1 VALALVIGVGSL
13 LAAVVAT
20 APTASAAPPE
30 LSHVADVSTAGNR
43 STHSV
48 RIPTTVQAGDRLV
61 LFLTWNSQVTA
72 GSPGAGWTQLQTR
85 TGSGI
90 GGRVWTKEAVAAD
103 VNALVRVTTSSAAK
117 SVFTVVAYRSTGD
130 DVPVTASAVGGS
142 NTASSSHTTP
152 GAAVADPN
160 SWLVSVWSE
169 KSGSTPTWTLPA
181 TVTSRDSRSATGP
194 GKISMVVA
202 DSNGAVPTGTAAGRT
217 ATTSTSVSRS
227 MLYSVVV
234 SPGVGDVVPNTPPTA
249 DFTFSCAALVCAFDA
264 ADSDDADGDDLSYEW
279 DFGDGQGG
287 SGVAPSHTYASGGTR
302 TATLTVDDG
311 SDTDTASESV
321 TVAAAPAPPGNQPKP
336 GHTSLVPDVAHT
348 NMPQITNGEIWD
360 IEVVGNRAFVAGSFT
375 SAVNRAGNDATVTQ
389 PGLMAFNLSTG
400 LIDTTFRPTFGEGGV
415 NAVEA
420 SPNGQRLY
428 VVGSFNTVNGVTMR
442 KIASLNLTTG
452 APIAGFQA
460 NGNSQAN
467 ALAVTNTTV
476 YAGGRFSTVNGRAR
490 VGLVAVDGATGE
502 VDMGFDNQ
510 LSGGMGT
517 NGALTVQQLKL
528 THDSSKLLVV
538 HTARRIDGQDR
549 YGVGLIDTASKEL
562 LPWHTKL
569 WEDNLQYVGGIQR
582 IYAGDI
588 APNDEWFVVSSGSGG
603 DRPPIN
609 DTAIAF
615 DIDGGANM
623 EPRWISRAFDSIYS
637 VAITERAVYIGGH
650 FQWNESPTAP
660 DPWPGLDDVGYGT
673 GQGLAAY
680 ALGDAVVRRDHLG
693 ALNPADG
700 KALEWYSGSQSFEG
714 NKAMEAT
721 SQGLLTGGD
730 TLRQG
735 GSAVGR
741 VAFFPLAQ
749 LPAPTATDTTI
760 TAPIEGRVVPTGQ
773 EFVIQGTARSAATLA
788 RVQVEVKSGN
798 QYLQDNGTT
807 WGAFNTI
814 DAQLG
819 TPSGG
824 VTPWSLPA
832 TIASTREIE
841 ILARAVNTNGS
852 QDPVKANKQIESF
865 SFDDLPPT
873 TSISSPSSTLQTSTS
888 FVLRG
893 SASDDN
899 GVNAISLYIHDLD
912 TDTYLTEDGTV
923 VDDYTTF
930 RIDPD
935 VPGAVNTTWQ
945 HEVTLPR
952 EGRWKVGAMAVDTAG
967 QSDTRWDVRDYTVDS
982 SGQAPT
988 VTVTQPVGVTP
999 PTTPPPLTMAPGGRV
1014 TFTGTATDDQSL
1026 ATVEVSLRNSTTR
1039 ENLAS
1044 DGSWGAD
1051 VIQGWFKVSPANLNS
1066 ATYNWSYTM
1075 PADLVP
1081 GTYSFQVRATDKQDL
1096 STSSSLQGRVT
1107 INVIVPGDLPP
1118 NGLLNVTGNQVSD
1131 VLHLDLTGTATDDF
1145 GVSGIRVS
1153 ILENDTDRYLRP
1165 NGTLAAGFGT
1175 INATLA
1181 TPGATSSTWS
1191 LPVDLPVNGDYSV
1204 AAYAVDGSNQI
1215 DPSTSGATA
1224 RYAVY
1229 PGDAPPTLLP
1239 NLASP
1244 TEGTAFTESRIFVS
1258 GRAEDDIAM
1267 AEVEVAV
1274 VNSLGQYM
1282 SSSGSFGTSER
1293 WINAFLNSPGS
1304 QGSNYSYT
1312 TPVIPDG
1319 AYLVKVRPIDN
1330 HDLIPEPREV
1340 NVTVTSPAGNV
1351 APVAAG
1357 SVTCTANVC
1366 TFDGRGSTDENPSTL
1381 SYAWNFG
1388 NTRTGSG
1395 ALPTH
1400 TYTSAGTFTP
1410 TLTVRD
1416 EYGLTSILTLAPIT
1430 ITEPADNVAPT
1441 AVITTPTC
1449 VGLTCNVSGAASS
1462 DPNPSDTRSYLWDFG
1477 DGTPTSTSSGPSH
1490 VYAVAGTYTLTLTV
1504 TDGWGKSHTTTRTVT
1519 VAP

>member
-1 VALALVIGVGSL
+1 MSAGGWGTTVSNILNSVVRRPHRPRRSASVALALVIGVGSV

-20 APTASAAPPE
+20 APSASAAPPV
-30 LSHVADVSTAGNR
+30 LSHVTDISTAGNR

-72 GSPGAGWTQLQTR
+72 GSPGAGWTQLQAR

-90 GGRVWTKEAVAAD
+90 SGRVWTKEAVAAD
-103 VNALVRVTTSSAAK
+103 VNALVGVTTSAAAK

-130 DVPVTASAVGGS
+130 DVPVTASAIGGS
-142 NTASSSHTTP
+142 NTATSSHTTP
-152 GAAVADPN
+152 AAAVADPN
-160 SWLVSVWSE
+160 SWLVSAWSE

-181 TVTSRDSRSATGP
+181 SVTSRDSRSATGP

-217 ATTSTSVSRS
+217 ATTSASVSRS

-249 DFTFSCAALVCAFDA
+249 DFTFSCTALVCAFDA
-264 ADSDDADGDDLSYEW
+264 AGSDDVDGDDLTYEW
-279 DFGDGQGG
+279 DFGDGQAG

-302 TATLTVDDG
+302 TVTLTVDDG

-321 TVAAAPAPPGNQPKP
+321 TVAAAPLPPGNQPKP

-348 NMPQITNGEIWD
+348 NMPVISNGEIWD

-375 SAVNRAGNDATVTQ
+375 SAVNRAGNGATVTQ
-389 PGLMAFNLSTG
+389 PNLLAFNLSTG

-452 APIAGFQA
+452 APVAGFQA

-476 YAGGRFSTVNGRAR
+476 YAGGRFSTVNGRTR
-490 VGLVAVDGATGE
+490 VGLVAVDGVTGA
-502 VDMGFDNQ
+502 VDMAFDNQ
-510 LSGGMGT
+510 LSGGIGT
-517 NGALTVQQLKL
+517 NGTLTVQQLKL

-538 HTARRIDGQDR
+538 HTGRRIDGQDR
-549 YGVGLIDTASKEL
+549 YGVGLIDTATKEL
-562 LPWHTKL
+562 LPWHTRL

-609 DTAIAF
+609 DTAVAF

-637 VAITERAVYIGGH
+637 VAISEQAVYIGGH

-721 SQGLLTGGD
+721 PQGLLTGGD
-730 TLRQG
+730 TQRQG

-741 VAFFPLAQ
+741 VAFFPFSQ

-760 TAPIEGRVVPTGQ
+760 STPIEGRVVQTGQ
-773 EFVIQGTARSAATLA
+773 EFVIQGTARSSATLA
-788 RVQVEVKSGN
+788 RVQVEVKSGS
-798 QYLQDNGTT
+798 QYLQDNMTS

-819 TPSGG
+819 TLSGG
-824 VTPWSLPA
+824 VTPWSLPV
-832 TIASTREIE
+832 TIASTREME

-865 SFDDLPPT
+865 SFDDLPPST
-873 TSISSPSSTLQTSTS
+873 GISSPSSTLQTSTS

-899 GVNAISLYIHDLD
+899 GVNAVSLYIHDLD
-912 TDTYLTEDGTV
+912 TDTYLTEDGSV

-935 VPGAVNTTWQ
+935 VPGAVSTTWQ

-952 EGRWKVGAMAVDTAG
+952 EGHWKIGAMAVDTAG
-967 QSDTRWDVRDYTVDS
+967 QSDTRWAVAEYIVDS
-982 SGQAPT
+982 SGQPPDGQGRPT
-988 VTVTQPVGVTP
+988 DRSHPADHSSDAEHDAGRAGDLLGYRHRRPVAGHRRGQP
-999 PTTPPPLTMAPGGRV
+999 A
-1014 TFTGTATDDQSL
+1014 QQHH
-1026 ATVEVSLRNSTTR
+1026 TR
-1039 ENLAS
+1039 EPRLRRQLGCRRHPGLVQGLAGQPERRVVQLELHDAGRPGARLLRVPGPG
-1044 DGSWGAD
+1044 DGQAGPDDLVEPPGPGQHQCHRARRPATQRAAQRDGQPGLEQLAPRSRGHCHRRLRGERGQGVDPRERHRPLPPAERDACGRLRHHQRGPRDARCHQLD
-1051 VIQGWFKVSPANLNS
+1051 VDPAGR
-1066 ATYNWSYTM
+1066 
-1075 PADLVP
+1075 PAD
-1081 GTYSFQVRATDKQDL
+1081 QR
-1096 STSSSLQGRVT
+1096 
-1107 INVIVPGDLPP
+1107 
-1118 NGLLNVTGNQVSD
+1118 
-1131 VLHLDLTGTATDDF
+1131 
-1145 GVSGIRVS
+1145 
-1153 ILENDTDRYLRP
+1153 
-1165 NGTLAAGFGT
+1165 
-1175 INATLA
+1175 
-1181 TPGATSSTWS
+1181 
-1191 LPVDLPVNGDYSV
+1191 
-1204 AAYAVDGSNQI
+1204 
-1215 DPSTSGATA
+1215 
-1224 RYAVY
+1224 
-1229 PGDAPPTLLP
+1229 
-1239 NLASP
+1239 
-1244 TEGTAFTESRIFVS
+1244 
-1258 GRAEDDIAM
+1258 
-1267 AEVEVAV
+1267 
-1274 VNSLGQYM
+1274 
-1282 SSSGSFGTSER
+1282 
-1293 WINAFLNSPGS
+1293 
-1304 QGSNYSYT
+1304 
-1312 TPVIPDG
+1312 
-1319 AYLVKVRPIDN
+1319 
-1330 HDLIPEPREV
+1330 
-1340 NVTVTSPAGNV
+1340 
-1351 APVAAG
+1351 
-1357 SVTCTANVC
+1357 
-1366 TFDGRGSTDENPSTL
+1366 
-1381 SYAWNFG
+1381 
-1388 NTRTGSG
+1388 
-1395 ALPTH
+1395 
-1400 TYTSAGTFTP
+1400 
-1410 TLTVRD
+1410 
-1416 EYGLTSILTLAPIT
+1416 
-1430 ITEPADNVAPT
+1430 
-1441 AVITTPTC
+1441 
-1449 VGLTCNVSGAASS
+1449 
-1462 DPNPSDTRSYLWDFG
+1462 
-1477 DGTPTSTSSGPSH
+1477 
-1490 VYAVAGTYTLTLTV
+1490 
-1504 TDGWGKSHTTTRTVT
+1504 
-1519 VAP
+1519 